1 MHLGDSFSYRPVH
14 RTNILVKST
23 SYELILTQIYSPKP
37 YRYSVLVPNIF
48 QTPWIQVYF
57 NRLPSL
63 TQRDRGTRWCSW
75 LRHCVTRWKVA
86 GSIPDCVIGIFHWR
100 NLSGRTTALG
110 STQPLTET
118 STRNISWG
126 IKAAG
131 AYGWQIYHLHVP
143 IVLKSGSL
151 NLLQPSRPV
160 QVCKWIALPSTLW
173 WKIKFHT
180 HIKQQVNNVLFN
192 LFFMFL

>member
-1 MHLGDSFSYRPVH
+1 MHLGDSFSYRPIL
-14 RTNILVKST
+14 RTNILVTST
-23 SYELILTQIYSPKP
+23 SYELIITQIYSPKP
-37 YRYSVLVPNIF
+37 YWYSVLVPNIF

-63 TQRDRGTRWCSW
+63 TQRDRGTRWRSW
-75 LRHCVTRWKVA
+75 LRHCVTSRKVA
-86 GSIPDCVIGIFHWR
+86 GSTPDCVIGIFHWH
-100 NLSGRTTALG
+100 NLSGRTMVPGL
-110 STQPLTET
+110 TQPLTEM
-118 STRNISWG
+118 STRNISWE

-151 NLLQPSRPV
+151 NLLEALRPV
-160 QVCKWIALPSTLW
+160 QVCKWIALPSTLR

-180 HIKQQVNNVLFN
+180 HIKRQMKNVLYN
-192 LFFMFL
+192 LFFKFL